1 VLNEFKLDKCGFL
14 RVDPAPSPHD
24 LNDYYSSVYYQ
35 NPHGTYEIDYS
46 DEELLHK
53 EIRNSFLQRV
63 VSEGLPPGIDS
74 LTMLDIGCGEGF
86 LLDKFQREGWTV
98 KGLDF
103 SSFGIEKFNGHLL
116 GNLIVGDIY
125 KSIDLFILEGLV
137 FDFLN
142 LGNVLEHVLDPRQ
155 LLTNLSKIMHEHSRI
170 LITVPNDFSTLQK
183 LLKSKEIIEK
193 DYWVTIPDHLNY
205 FSLASLVD
213 LVEETGFCN
222 IGSYAD
228 FPIEWFLFNSHS
240 NYARDPSLGKQAHLS
255 RVQIDSLIT
264 SNQDFDAVKDFWS
277 AVSRVGQGRTVS
289 LLCKKKTL

>member
-1 VLNEFKLDKCGFL
+1 
-14 RVDPAPSPHD
+14 
-24 LNDYYSSVYYQ
+24 
-35 NPHGTYEIDYS
+35 
-46 DEELLHK
+46 
-53 EIRNSFLQRV
+53 
-63 VSEGLPPGIDS
+63 
-74 LTMLDIGCGEGF
+74 
-86 LLDKFQREGWTV
+86 
-98 KGLDF
+98 
-103 SSFGIEKFNGHLL
+103 
-116 GNLIVGDIY
+116 
-125 KSIDLFILEGLV
+125 
-137 FDFLN
+137 
-142 LGNVLEHVLDPRQ
+142 
-155 LLTNLSKIMHEHSRI
+155 
-170 LITVPNDFSTLQK
+170 